1 MTIEAF
7 ERTLEL
13 AVLLGEEMERRLAAD
28 GLTPSRAQVLR
39 ELGRRGPLQQRE
51 LAGTLA
57 VSARNI
63 TGLVDGLAATG
74 FVTRE
79 PHPDDRRATLVTLTG
94 RGTAAVRAMEEGR
107 AAAAAALFE
116 GMRPERLAAY
126 AADLDVLLGNLRK
139 A

>member
-13 AVLLGEEMERRLAAD
+13 AVLLREEMERRLAAD
-28 GLTPSRAQVLR
+28 GLTPARAQVLR
-39 ELGRRGPLQQRE
+39 ELGGRGPLQQRE
-51 LAGTLA
+51 LAATLE

-79 PHPDDRRATLVTLTG
+79 PHPDDRRATLVTLTA
-94 RGTAAVRAMEEGR
+94 RGTAAVRAMADGR
-107 AAAAAALFE
+107 AEAAAALFA
-116 GMRPERLAAY
+116 GLAPQRLAAY
-126 AADLDVLLGNLRK
+126 TADLDVLLGNLRK

>member
-1 MTIEAF
+1 MTIEIF

-13 AVLLGEEMERRLAAD
+13 AELLGEEMERRLAAD
-28 GLTPSRAQVLR
+28 GLTPSRAQLLR
-39 ELGRRGPLQQRE
+39 ELGRRGPQQQRE

-107 AAAAAALFE
+107 ADAAAMLFA
-116 GMRPERLAAY
+116 GMPSERLAAY
-126 AADLDVLLGNLRK
+126 AAGLDVLLGNLRR